1 MSNKMMN
8 CKTCQA
14 DLPNLLFDPSA
25 PENAAA
31 RAHIA
36 TCADCARELAAI
48 ESAMA
53 LLDTWQAPAV
63 SPYFDQKLAV
73 RLREEQAAPAPG
85 WFEQIKTR
93 LLLNTGRQFRPAL
106 AGAMAL
112 LLIVGGGTVGITTL
126 SNPAQPLPAV
136 HASATVNDLQ
146 ILDKHADALQQLDQ
160 MLQDATPADSNNAA
174 PPS

>member
-8 CKTCQA
+8 CKSCQA
-14 DLPNLLFDPSA
+14 TLPNLLFDPPA
-25 PENAAA
+25 PGNAAA

-36 TCADCARELAAI
+36 TCSECARELAAF
-48 ESAMA
+48 EATAS
-53 LLDTWQAPAV
+53 LLDLWQAPEI

-85 WFEQIKTR
+85 WVERIKTR

-112 LLIVGGGTVGITTL
+112 LLIAGGGTLGITAFQQH
-126 SNPAQPLPAV
+126 PQPV
-136 HASATVNDLQ
+136 QASATVNDLQ
-146 ILDKHADALQQLDQ
+146 ILDKNEQALQQMDQ
-160 MLQDATPADSNNAA
+160 LLQEDAPADDSGT
-174 PPS
+174 PQS